1 MSGDRAGVFSDPA
14 LSPTIEPVF
23 VLGIDPGLSR
33 CGYGLVEFRDRK
45 PVARAI
51 GVLRTPP
58 DAEIPARL
66 AGLQRELRSLI
77 DEYRPDV
84 VALERVFFQVN
95 VQTAIGV
102 AQAAGLA
109 MAEGSASGA
118 LVVEYTPNQVK
129 EAVAGWGAAS
139 KEQMQQMVQ
148 SRLGLATAP
157 KPADAADAVAV
168 ALCHLAHAPMHEATR
183 RHLTAGQQRATS
195 QPGAAGQ
202 KLAGGR
208 R

>member
-1 MSGDRAGVFSDPA
+1 MGERGGAYSAGSSLDR
-14 LSPTIEPVF
+14 T
-23 VLGIDPGLSR
+23 
-33 CGYGLVEFRDRK
+33 
-45 PVARAI
+45 
-51 GVLRTPP
+51 
-58 DAEIPARL
+58 
-66 AGLQRELRSLI
+66 
-77 DEYRPDV
+77 
-84 VALERVFFQVN
+84 
-95 VQTAIGV
+95 
-102 AQAAGLA
+102 
-109 MAEGSASGA
+109 AEGSASGA

-183 RHLTAGQQRATS
+183 RHLTT
-195 QPGAAGQ
+195 GQ